1 MSRLIGRVWVNNKEF
16 CISQTQHAKDGEPEY
31 VIADQDKR
39 AEFEAEKAKE
49 KENK

>member
-1 MSRLIGRVWVNNKEF
+1 MSRLIGRVKANGKDF
-16 CISQTQHAKDGEPEY
+16 CINQAQQAQPNGIYK
-31 VIADQDKR
+31 IADEDKR